1 MNNLHLFLQDLKN
14 KLQNITF
21 VSSQRLQIRSISSN
35 VQQMCSSK
43 SDVRQK
49 RGSLMNTLYKVS
61 ASKQKEQLLISSSI
75 VESLVIQFSVAKMRD
90 G

>member
-1 MNNLHLFLQDLKN
+1 
-14 KLQNITF
+14 
-21 VSSQRLQIRSISSN
+21 
-35 VQQMCSSK
+35 MCSSK

-61 ASKQKEQLLISSSI
+61 ASKQEQLLISSSI

>member
-1 MNNLHLFLQDLKN
+1 
-14 KLQNITF
+14 
-21 VSSQRLQIRSISSN
+21 
-35 VQQMCSSK
+35 
-43 SDVRQK
+43 
-49 RGSLMNTLYKVS
+49 MNTLYKAS